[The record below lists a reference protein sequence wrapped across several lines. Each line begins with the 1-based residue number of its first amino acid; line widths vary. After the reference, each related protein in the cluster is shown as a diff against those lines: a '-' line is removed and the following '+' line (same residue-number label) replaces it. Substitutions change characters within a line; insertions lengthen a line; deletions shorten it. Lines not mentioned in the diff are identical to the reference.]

1 MKKLLLVAALA
12 FTAAAPVFAEITATD
27 VVGRTV
33 TVPKVPE
40 RIVLGFYY
48 EDYLAIGG
56 KDAVDK
62 VVALALSTWK
72 DWRPQQSICAL

>member
-1 MKKLLLVAALA
+1 MKKLLLAAALA
-12 FTAAAPVFAEITATD
+12 FSVAVPAFAEITATD

-56 KDAVDK
+56 KDGGGQGGRDRAFHLER
-62 VVALALSTWK
+62 LAAAA
-72 DWRPQQSICAL
+72 ICAL